1 MFFFKKAKCFYN
13 FSLIIFFLC
22 YFFEIFIQN
31 ALYDG
36 EYKIDKI
43 MLEDISLE
51 FEEIKLLAYNKIEQG
66 V

>member
-1 MFFFKKAKCFYN
+1 MKYLYKM
-13 FSLIIFFLC
+13 L
-22 YFFEIFIQN
+22 
-31 ALYDG
+31 LYDG

>member
-1 MFFFKKAKCFYN
+1 MNLKGYY
-13 FSLIIFFLC
+13 SIFIPTFLPLC
-22 YFFEIFIQN
+22 PNSNNEIFIQN

-43 MLEDISLE
+43 ILEDISLE
-51 FEEIKLLAYNKIEQG
+51 FEEIKLLSYNKIEQG